1 MVKFQRPA
9 VKSAARSTLSQFPDQ
24 ARKLVLL
31 HTGAS
36 LLLAIF
42 LSVLDFLLEQ
52 KIGATGGLSG
62 ISTRS
67 ALSTIQSLLRYVQL
81 LALPA
86 WNCGYLFALLR
97 LSRQE
102 GAEERSL
109 LSGFSRFGPV
119 LRLTLLKASIYFAI
133 GLICVYIAAAIFL
146 ATPWAQP
153 LLDAL
158 EPMVASGEVSQEQL
172 LAATDAV
179 ALPMVLIFSGLFL
192 LACTPVFYLLR
203 VTDFCIMDGQHKGAL
218 AALLESLRLTRGN
231 RMALLKLDLSFW
243 WFYLLELLVS
253 LLCYGNLVLTTLG
266 VKLPWSGN
274 VSYFVFLGVYAAAQL
289 LLYTWKKN
297 HVFLTYAHTYNA
309 LKTPTD
315 TAALPTFPWNG

>member
-1 MVKFQRPA
+1 MVKFQRSA
-9 VKSAARSTLSQFPDQ
+9 VKAAARSTLSEYPDQ

-36 LLLAIF
+36 LLVAIL
-42 LSVLDFLLEQ
+42 LSALDFLLEQ

-67 ALSTIQSLLRYVQL
+67 TLSTIQSLLRYVQF

-86 WNCGYLFALLR
+86 WNCGYLFALLS

-102 GAEERSL
+102 NANERSL

-119 LRLTLLKASIYFAI
+119 LRLTLLKAAIYFAI

-146 ATPWAQP
+146 ATPLAQP

-158 EPMVASGEVSQEQL
+158 EPMVASGEISQEQL
-172 LAATDAV
+172 LAATEAV
-179 ALPMVLIFSGLFL
+179 APPMVLIFSGLFL

-203 VTDFCIMDGQHKGAL
+203 VTDFCIMDGQRKGAL
-218 AALLESLRLTRGN
+218 AALMESLRLTRGN
-231 RMALLKLDLSFW
+231 RIALLKLDISFW
-243 WFYLLELLVS
+243 WFYALELLVN
-253 LLCYGNLVLTTLG
+253 LLCYGDLLLTTLG
-266 VKLPWSGN
+266 VPLPWSDN
-274 VSYFVFLGVYAAAQL
+274 VSYFVFLGVYAGAQL
-289 LLYTWKKN
+289 LLYAWKKN
-297 HVFLTYAHTYNA
+297 YVFLTYTHTYNA
-309 LKTPTD
+309 LKTPSD
-315 TAALPTFPWNG
+315 TSIIPSFPWNG